1 MLKNIKGI
9 DTYLH
14 NNKGIYSGAL
24 SNQLI
29 QLQNLY
35 PNLKDISYQSLT
47 QPPNPDLLKFNQQTQ
62 PPKPSKPV
70 QQPVKEPIKV
80 VPVEKKNA

>member
-9 DTYLH
+9 DTYLN

-24 SNQLI
+24 SSQLI
-29 QLQNLY
+29 QLQNMY

-47 QPPNPDLLKFNQQTQ
+47 QPPNPDLFKFNQQIN
-62 PPKPSKPV
+62 PPKQSKAV
-70 QQPVKEPIKV
+70 QPIIKEPIKV
-80 VPVEKKNA
+80 VESEKKEP

>member
-9 DTYLH
+9 DNYLH

-47 QPPNPDLLKFNQQTQ
+47 QPPNPDLFKFNQQTQ
-62 PPKPSKPV
+62 PPKPPKPV

-80 VPVEKKNA
+80 VPVEKKNS